1 MDPATPIDA
10 TGYMSSNPMLL
21 ASSSRSSVS
30 RNAPALDESS
40 QGFDSSTSIIGPALQ
55 HLQLPD
61 LHLNL
66 KSLNPGQVPLRSAQL
81 FTTPLLLLP
90 II

>member
-1 MDPATPIDA
+1 
-10 TGYMSSNPMLL
+10 MLL

-30 RNAPALDESS
+30 RNAPALDEAS
-40 QGFDSSTSIIGPALQ
+40 QGFDSSTSIIGALQ

>member
-1 MDPATPIDA
+1 
-10 TGYMSSNPMLL
+10 MSSNPMLL

-40 QGFDSSTSIIGPALQ
+40 QGFDSSTRIIGGALQ

-61 LHLNL
+61 FHLNL
-66 KSLNPGQVPLRSAQL
+66 KSLNPCPTHLGWIVQVSLRSAQL
-81 FTTPLLLLP
+81 FTTPFLLLP

>member
-1 MDPATPIDA
+1 
-10 TGYMSSNPMLL
+10 MSRLRAL
-21 ASSSRSSVS
+21 IRLQVSS
-30 RNAPALDESS
+30 
-40 QGFDSSTSIIGPALQ
+40 ALQ

-66 KSLNPGQVPLRSAQL
+66 KSLNPGPTRLGWIVQVPLRSAQL